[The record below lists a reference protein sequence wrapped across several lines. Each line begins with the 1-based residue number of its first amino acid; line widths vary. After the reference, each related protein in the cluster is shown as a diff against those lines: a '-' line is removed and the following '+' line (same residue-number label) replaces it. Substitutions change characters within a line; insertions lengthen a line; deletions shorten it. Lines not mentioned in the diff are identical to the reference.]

1 MKQNDPIWKRAP
13 SQTWTTNCFE
23 PEFRELNTP
32 LQRAEFSLRNP
43 TLCKEVTKVG
53 DVKSFLPYC
62 PWSGGVWVSA
72 LIPWLLLRGHPGATH
87 RYHPVMTYLEV
98 KLGSALP
105 QCCCCL
111 SEMFCGSKRENAT
124 ASVEQ
129 PRVVPQSG
137 LRRDGGQD
145 GGVGR
150 RNPGAT
156 QPASGSKPVKG
167 FWKLMGMTPLLQ
179 APCLCP
185 GDPQRGVTY
194 FPLLRS
200 CDVTWSDPKSLLW
213 SGVKSQ
219 LPAVTARPGSA
230 LWIPQTRIWP
240 RPSRWPWLAS

>member
-1 MKQNDPIWKRAP
+1 
-13 SQTWTTNCFE
+13 
-23 PEFRELNTP
+23 
-32 LQRAEFSLRNP
+32 
-43 TLCKEVTKVG
+43 
-53 DVKSFLPYC
+53 
-62 PWSGGVWVSA
+62 
-72 LIPWLLLRGHPGATH
+72 
-87 RYHPVMTYLEV
+87 MTYLEV

-124 ASVEQ
+124 AAVEQ
-129 PRVVPQSG
+129 PRVVLQPG
-137 LRRDGGQD
+137 LRRDGGRD

-194 FPLLRS
+194 FPLLLS

-219 LPAVTARPGSA
+219 LPAVTASLALPYGS
-230 LWIPQTRIWP
+230 P
-240 RPSRWPWLAS
+240 RPVFGQDPPGGPGLPPDSRVYPDNSGLTPSPGGSGAPPHPPCPFCVTPDALTLWGTAACLGWGRGRVCVPSKFCSTLSGCV